1 MQENKAFLESA
12 QGESDSGKNTFA
24 KYAAYYP
31 YILLSLAICVGIGYY
46 YIRVTPPKY
55 EASTL
60 LMIKTNTNESYGA
73 DDLVSSALNGKQQ
86 ANIAREIVQLK
97 ANGLMNRVVA
107 KYGFNTSYFLE
118 GRVLTTDVYKG
129 APFQFIVRKLK
140 DSASSVRLKLTNLS
154 AKGGDIL
161 YGSEDNEQK
170 YTFNWNVPF
179 VIKTNTYILVPKQTM
194 DFDADATYQ
203 VRWRSV
209 AREAS
214 SLLGNFSAEVDD
226 DDESNILRLTLKSQ
240 NMERSEDVL
249 NAVCTEYNLMDIEER
264 NKLSESTVRFI
275 DERLSAISGE
285 LKDVEGNL
293 ENYQGSRN
301 LINIQSQADMS
312 FGNSNT
318 ISNTIQEINIKQGI
332 VSMISGYF
340 KGGNA
345 SGKLVPS
352 SMGLDDPT
360 LSALIGQYN
369 ELQLKKDREA
379 PLVGPNS
386 LLIQDINNQLGNLK
400 NSIQESLSGISRT
413 LNLQESSLHGQNS
426 QHRQFL
432 SSLPHNERVMQEIKR
447 KQGIT
452 EGLYLYLLQK
462 REEAAISSTSASVSH
477 YKQVDPAAGYGPV
490 EPNKMNIYLTA
501 SLLGLFLPLGFIYVK
516 QLFNNKIETREEI
529 TKTIAVP
536 VVGDIAHAPKE
547 KSRILTPKSRNLL
560 SEQLRL
566 IRTNLSFMFKDKK
579 VFLIT
584 SSVGN
589 EGKSTTS
596 INLASV
602 LAMAGK
608 KVALLEFDI
617 RKPSISHVLG
627 FDNTR
632 GLTNYLNGE
641 IADIGSIVHSMEQT
655 PNLHVYSSGPVPL
668 NPADVLLSEK
678 VEELIT
684 ALRRQ
689 YDYIIVDSAPAGMV
703 SDAYLLNHYCDATL
717 FIIRQRYTEKK
728 QLSFIND
735 LYTSGKLKNM
745 AVILNDVKTGG
756 RYGYYGYGYDDKN
769 GYYESGRR
777 KNVRVFSWKK
787 INKTV

>member
-1 MQENKAFLESA
+1 KS
-12 QGESDSGKNTFA
+12 TFA

-31 YILLSLAICVGIGYY
+31 FILLTLAISIGIAYY
-46 YIRVTPPKY
+46 YIRITPPKY
-55 EASTL
+55 EASAL
-60 LMIKTNTNESYGA
+60 LMIKTSDGAYYGGTE
-73 DDLVSSALNGKQQ
+73 DLVSNALSGKQQ
-86 ANIAREIVQLK
+86 SNIAREIVQLK
-97 ANGLMNRVVA
+97 ANALMNRVVA

-118 GRVLTTDVYKG
+118 GKVLTTDVYNG
-129 APFQFIVRKLK
+129 APFQFIVRKLN
-140 DSASSVRLKLTNLS
+140 DSASTLRLKLTNLS
-154 AKGGDIL
+154 QSGGDL
-161 YGSEDNEQK
+161 FYGSEDNQQK
-170 YTFNWNVPF
+170 YAFSWNVPF
-179 VIKTNTYILVPKQTM
+179 VIKTNTYILVPKQTT
-194 DFDADATYQ
+194 DFNPEATYH

-209 AREAS
+209 ARES
-214 SLLGNFSAEVDD
+214 GSLQGGFGAAEYKDD
-226 DDESNILRLTLKSQ
+226 ANTLMLTMKLQ
-240 NMERSEDVL
+240 NMERAEDVL
-249 NAVCTEYNLMDIEER
+249 NAICTEYNLMDIEER

-275 DERLSAISGE
+275 DERLNAISGE

-340 KGGNA
+340 KGGGT

-386 LLIQDINNQLGNLK
+386 LLIQDVNNQLANLK

-462 REEAAISSTSASVSH
+462 REEAAISSTSASISH
-477 YKQVDPAAGYGPV
+477 YKQVDPASGYGPV
-490 EPNKMNIYLTA
+490 EPNTVNIYLTA
-501 SLLGLFLPLGFIYVK
+501 TLLGLFLPLGVVYLK
-516 QLFNNKIETREEI
+516 QLFNSKIETREEI
-529 TKTIAVP
+529 TRNVSVP
-536 VVGDIAHAPKE
+536 IIGDITHTAKANA
-547 KSRILTPKSRNLL
+547 RLVTPQSRNLL
-560 SEQLRL
+560 GEQLRL
-566 IRTNLSFMFKDKK
+566 IRTNLSFMFKEKK

-584 SSVGN
+584 SSGAG

-596 INLASV
+596 INLATV
-602 LAMAGK
+602 LASAGK

-617 RKPSISHVLG
+617 RKPSVMKLLSIEKG
-627 FDNTR
+627 EGITD
-632 GLTNYLNGE
+632 YLNGNIE
-641 IADIGSIVHSMEQT
+641 SINSILHAPEQI
-655 PNLHVYSSGPVPL
+655 PNLHIFPSGAIPL
-668 NPADVLLSEK
+668 NPADVLLSER
-678 VEELIT
+678 VSELMD
-684 ALRRQ
+684 ALRSI
-689 YDYIIVDSAPAGMV
+689 YDYVIVDSAPAGMV
-703 SDAYLLNHYCDATL
+703 SDAYLLDEYCDATIY
-717 FIIRQRYTEKK
+717 IIRQRFTEKK
-728 QLSFIND
+728 NLQFIND
-735 LYTSGKLKNM
+735 LYKSGRLKNM
-745 AVILNDVKTGG
+745 VIVLN
-756 RYGYYGYGYDDKN
+756 
-769 GYYESGRR
+769 
-777 KNVRVFSWKK
+777 
-787 INKTV
+787 

>member
-1 MQENKAFLESA
+1 MQENKAFIESA
-12 QGESDSGKNTFA
+12 QGESDSIKNTFS

-31 YILLSLAICVGIGYY
+31 YILLTLAVFISIGYY
-46 YIRVTPPKY
+46 YIRVTPPKF

-60 LMIKTNTNESYGA
+60 LMIKTNDQEYYGGE
-73 DDLVSSALNGKQQ
+73 DLVSSALSGKQQ
-86 ANIAREIVQLK
+86 SNIAREIVQLN
-97 ANGLMNRVVA
+97 ANALMNRVVA

-118 GRVLTTDVYKG
+118 GKVLTTEVYKG
-129 APFQFIVRKLK
+129 APFQFIVRQLK
-140 DSASSVRLKLTNLS
+140 DSVSTVRLKLTNLS
-154 AKGGDIL
+154 QKGGDIL

-170 YTFNWNVPF
+170 YTFSWNVPF
-179 VIKTNTYILVPKQTM
+179 VIKTNTYILVPKKTM
-194 DFDADATYQ
+194 DFDPEATYQ

-214 SLLGNFSAEVDD
+214 SLQGSFSAEEY
-226 DDESNILRLTLKSQ
+226 DEDASILKLTLKSQ
-240 NMERSEDVL
+240 NLERSEDVL

-293 ENYQGSRN
+293 ESYQGSRN

-340 KGGNA
+340 KGGGT

-360 LSALIGQYN
+360 LGALIGQYN

-400 NSIQESLSGISRT
+400 NSIQESLSGISKT
-413 LNLQESSLHGQNS
+413 LNLQESRLHGQNS

-477 YKQVDPAAGYGPV
+477 YKQVDPASGYGPV

-501 SLLGLFLPLGFIYVK
+501 TLLGIFLPLGFIYVK
-516 QLFNNKIETREEI
+516 QLFNNKIETRDEI
-529 TKTIAVP
+529 TKSIAVP
-536 VVGDIAHAPKE
+536 VIGDIAHSSKA

-617 RKPSISHVLG
+617 RKPSISKELG
-627 FDNTR
+627 LENTK

-641 IADIGSIVHSMEQT
+641 FSDPGQMVHRVEQT
-655 PNLHVYSSGPVPL
+655 PGLHLYSSGPVPL
-668 NPADVLLSEK
+668 NPADVLLSER
-678 VEELIT
+678 VAELIDT
-684 ALRRQ
+684 LRLQ
-689 YDYIIVDSAPAGMV
+689 YDYVIVDSAPAGMV

-728 QLSFIND
+728 QLKFIDD
-735 LYTSGKLKNM
+735 LHQSGKLKNM

-769 GYYESGRR
+769 GYYESGKG
-777 KNVRVFSWKK
+777 KNIRVFNWKK
-787 INKTV
+787 NKKTV